1 MTIQTDQ
8 LLGGEMTL
16 PDPPDLASLVP
27 RLMTAPELQTNLER
41 LFDWL
46 HMAEDSA
53 ELDIAGQRSV
63 EAVRDALNLLLEE
76 RRERHSDESGRRG
89 G

>member
-1 MTIQTDQ
+1 
-8 LLGGEMTL
+8 MTL
-16 PDPPDLASLVP
+16 PDPPELASLVP
-27 RLMTAPELQTNLER
+27 HMLTASELQTSLEQ

-46 HMAEDSA
+46 HLAEESTDLTA
-53 ELDIAGQRSV
+53 DEQRSV
-63 EAVRDALNLLLEE
+63 EAVRDALNMLLEE

>member
-1 MTIQTDQ
+1 
-8 LLGGEMTL
+8 MTL
-16 PDPPDLASLVP
+16 PEPPDLASLEP
-27 RLMTAPELQTNLER
+27 QLMTASELQAILER

-46 HMAEDSA
+46 HLAEDLP
-53 ELDIAGQRSV
+53 ELAISGQRMV
-63 EAVRDALNLLLEE
+63 EAVRDALNMLLEE